1 MAANPLVAQGQLN
14 RVKASLTW
22 LDHSELNVTAPFLGR
37 DGISLSLEGNS
48 TAFLPT
54 LTGVV
59 TSPEPYMMIGL
70 TIHLVKPQALCAL
83 YVARL
88 QANALLGNGTVRPDV
103 IEGLPPFDITNCAM
117 ESIREMRFNGTDDGF
132 IVMCRGYITINND
145 MWQ

>member
-103 IEGLPPFDITNCAM
+103 IEGLPPFDVTNCAM